1 MSGLYKI
8 QGGLHPVTKCL
19 QDPTGEAAAEAQKNL
34 VLYELDLGLNHVKRK
49 SAEPIDNGANLLIPV
64 PATSPTP
71 KPTDQPFSYGPG
83 KLLLAAMR
91 MLSMT
96 GL

>member
-1 MSGLYKI
+1 M
-8 QGGLHPVTKCL
+8 
-19 QDPTGEAAAEAQKNL
+19 
-34 VLYELDLGLNHVKRK
+34 LYELDLGLNHVKRK

-83 KLLLAAMR
+83 KLLLTAMR
-91 MLSMT
+91 STDLALLCDNKHDWVQQLNVDMAV
-96 GL
+96 GLRVVSSRS